1 MMAKKAGEVNMEEGQ
16 IRWPKGQWDSV
27 LSYYGSGSASAK
39 GFWSISLEQPT
50 WRGQSSPQPAGD
62 GGQTAAVNRRRR
74 QREPARR
81 IRPARGGQA
90 PAQTPGLG
98 VPEPTKGWLLGGG
111 TQSGGPA

>member
-50 WRGQSSPQPAGD
+50 WRGQSSP
-62 GGQTAAVNRRRR
+62 
-74 QREPARR
+74 
-81 IRPARGGQA
+81 
-90 PAQTPGLG
+90 
-98 VPEPTKGWLLGGG
+98 
-111 TQSGGPA
+111 